1 MKKGCS
7 IAAVLGFVSLIL
19 IGTFVP
25 AMIWDGAVMKSI
37 DVTVIGQDS
46 GAPLPGRT
54 VVMLGAGGVRSLSG
68 LDVSTRSE
76 LISRLK
82 EGGSAGTTDEHG
94 RVTVRAHLRAGGT
107 DTFFLHRGRFAADG
121 RLLIVEGGDIVQEQD
136 LEALYPGTHSIGDRL
151 PPTTMKIRSK
161 TP

>member
-7 IAAVLGFVSLIL
+7 IAVLLGFVSLIVL
-19 IGTFVP
+19 GLFVP

-37 DVTVIGQDS
+37 DVTVVAADS
-46 GAPLPGRT
+46 GLPLPGRT

-68 LDVSTRSE
+68 LDVSTRAD
-76 LISRLK
+76 LISSLR

-121 RLLIVEGGDIVQEQD
+121 LLLIVEGSDIVLEKD
-136 LEALYPGTHSIGDRL
+136 LEALYPGMHSIGEGL
-151 PPTTMKIRSK
+151 PPTTLTIQAKM
-161 TP
+161 